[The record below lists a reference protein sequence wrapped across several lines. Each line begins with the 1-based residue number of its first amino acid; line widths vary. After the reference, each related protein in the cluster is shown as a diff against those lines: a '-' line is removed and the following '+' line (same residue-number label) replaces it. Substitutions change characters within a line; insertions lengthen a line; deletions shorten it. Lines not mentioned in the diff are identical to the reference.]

1 MKYKRVMYDP
11 PSGWQFGFP
20 KVYRPLPGETLED
33 TLRRDGYPER
43 ELAQGMAEHVRFWE
57 TEAGQFC
64 LQCGA
69 GMGTYR
75 REGEGTCPKCEKVG
89 I

>member
-1 MKYKRVMYDP
+1 MKHYDP

-20 KVYRPLPGETLED
+20 KAYRPLPGETLED

-57 TEAGQFC
+57 TEGVVEDAMKK
-64 LQCGA
+64 LD
-69 GMGTYR
+69 
-75 REGEGTCPKCEKVG
+75 EL
-89 I
+89 